1 MRVTV
6 LGRYINK
13 IEGLCGTFN
22 QNPGDDFLRATRTTV
37 GNAVDFGNSWKTDP
51 DGDNATYVPHP
62 CETYPGR
69 NATATANCSALLS
82 PPFNVCQV
90 NPVLQGYVDDCEYD
104 VCGCDVDPT
113 CLCQGIEAYVA
124 DCASYGVYI
133 NWLSDDRFLQCGM
146 SQL

>member
-1 MRVTV
+1 V